1 MAWTFWVSLWLPVI
15 TLIAWLLGL
24 QDTYVKLG
32 LIHPLHGAGDLGLI
46 LLIGLLCALAFGSWS
61 MYNHLR
67 FVGKQKRRGNR
78 HIDVIDV
85 AKVMGASI
93 DTATHLQ
100 SNRRSVVYFTQDG
113 YMSLASVA

>member
-1 MAWTFWVSLWLPVI
+1 
-15 TLIAWLLGL
+15 
-24 QDTYVKLG
+24 
-32 LIHPLHGAGDLGLI
+32 